1 MLGWKRTDPG
11 AAMRPLQTVRNP
23 VSRSSSTSPIAPFK
37 PPWRLVQRHIPTID
51 TLFYNTMTSSLH
63 PRWRGSRASMEHLH
77 VVIADLGLVPL
88 VSGGL
93 ILHSRRHCLPEP
105 NRERTMN
112 VSLCLRSPEMVR
124 SRMIQVA
131 RRPAETLLLQRQ
143 RLERARGTRVWPS
156 AEC

>member
-1 MLGWKRTDPG
+1 
-11 AAMRPLQTVRNP
+11 
-23 VSRSSSTSPIAPFK
+23 
-37 PPWRLVQRHIPTID
+37 
-51 TLFYNTMTSSLH
+51 
-63 PRWRGSRASMEHLH
+63 MEHLH